1 MQFRALFSLAVSID
15 GEIATGGLLD
25 PVNESSEVHFLP
37 ARRHDRLSLVA
48 TSGLAA
54 TLDCTVARG
63 DRGLIIQY
71 LMGKDGTRS

>member
-37 ARRHDRLSLVA
+37 A
-48 TSGLAA
+48 LA
-54 TLDCTVARG
+54 G
-63 DRGLIIQY
+63 
-71 LMGKDGTRS
+71 GTIA